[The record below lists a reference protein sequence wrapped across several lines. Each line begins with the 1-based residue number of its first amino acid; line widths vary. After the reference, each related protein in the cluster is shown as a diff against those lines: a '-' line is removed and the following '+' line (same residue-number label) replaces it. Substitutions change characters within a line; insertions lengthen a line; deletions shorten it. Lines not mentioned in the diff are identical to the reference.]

1 MPRPQRGC
9 TRSATPSMTRTNS
22 VERRF
27 QSYSRSATLCPLA
40 PIWRRNSG
48 SASNFKIASVDSK
61 ITKVPGLEVSGHR
74 GHHSPQGPPGRAH
87 HQQTVASGRKI
98 TMVRARRSSLASAVA
113 TKPRP
118 SISTT
123 SESATSSMCE
133 RPWLRKPVRVGCV
146 PPARFLDEDFS
157 LPSRRSAGALPV
169 TAMGIRWP
177 RAQVYDIRLLCLTRK
192 IAVRRVPHR
201 RAHPGPR

>member
-1 MPRPQRGC
+1 MPRSQRGC

-48 SASNFKIASVDSK
+48 SASNFKIASVDFK
-61 ITKVPGLEVSGHR
+61 ITKVPGWSVR
-74 GHHSPQGPPGRAH
+74 PPKPPQSAGAPGRAH
-87 HQQTVASGRKI
+87 HHQTVASGRKI
-98 TMVRARRSSLASAVA
+98 TIVRARRSSLRPRCNEAA
-113 TKPRP
+113 TKHLHDIGISNIVDVRTAVVKKASSGRMRSPGPIPR
-118 SISTT
+118 
-123 SESATSSMCE
+123 
-133 RPWLRKPVRVGCV
+133 RG
-146 PPARFLDEDFS
+146 FLVAKG
-157 LPSRRSAGALPV
+157 RSAGVLPV
-169 TAMGIRWP
+169 TAVPIRWP
-177 RAQVYDIRLLCLTRK
+177 GAQVYDIGLLCLTRK